1 MEAAAKRFSVSPVLI
16 LVNPAALSIF
26 FAPTLA
32 GCVFGRVKG
41 GSADVSYAMQKWRME
56 RQSTS
61 KGLLLTEWP
70 VIDRGIPAKQEEQDE
85 RYFYRVEAGPEE
97 QQKLCLVLVLV
108 GRR

>member
-16 LVNPAALSIF
+16 LVNPDALSIF

-70 VIDRGIPAKQEEQDE
+70 VIDRGSPAKQEEQDE
-85 RYFYRVEAGPEE
+85 RYFYGVQGALQRNNKNYV
-97 QQKLCLVLVLV
+97 
-108 GRR
+108 